1 MARTVEEEIK
11 KEIKKAQDWYSTKY
25 RKTLEVHHRYDKQD
39 KHFSWRI
46 VAVIGG
52 KERVLA
58 FGISAEKA
66 EGKDFPQIKA
76 KIYDYIKQT
85 LIKAQVK
92 WEPGIL
98 ALK

>member
-1 MARTVEEEIK
+1 MIRSVEEELK
-11 KEIKKAQDWYSTKY
+11 AEIKRAQDWYRTTYK
-25 RKTLEVHHRYDKQD
+25 KTLEVHHRYDKVD

-46 VAVIGG
+46 VASIGG
-52 KERVLA
+52 SDRVLA
-58 FGISAEKA
+58 FGVSAEKA

-76 KIYDYIKQT
+76 RLYDYIKQT

-92 WEPGIL
+92 WEPHIL